1 MKVLLLVVILL
12 LGFTIQSSLV
22 VKISILGIR
31 PDLLLA
37 IVIYLGLLK
46 GPIPASITGFVVG
59 LVVDLSTTHL
69 LGINALS
76 MSVAGFVA
84 GNVWVNINRES
95 FLAQFLVLF
104 LISLLHDVLFLILT
118 TGGRLT
124 DILQSFAWVSIPSG
138 LYTSAISPV
147 LFRIFMKLVGTKVKL
162 EGRG

>member
-1 MKVLLLVVILL
+1 MKVILLVLVLL

-22 VKISILGIR
+22 EKISILGFR

-37 IVIYLGLLK
+37 IVVYIGLLR
-46 GPIPASITGFVVG
+46 GPIPASVAGFVIG

-84 GNVWVNINRES
+84 GNVWVHINRES
-95 FLAQFLVLF
+95 SLAQFLVLF
-104 LISLLHDVLFLILT
+104 LLSLLHDIIFLILT
-118 TGGRLT
+118 TGGRLA
-124 DILQSFAWVSIPSG
+124 DILQSLGWVSIPSG